1 MSDPADSTAN
11 ILDILI
17 DQHPGLLHVDELARM
32 YGRASV
38 EPDSARRIVDDA
50 ISELLASGLVHRLD
64 HFVFA
69 TRAALRARELAP

>member
-1 MSDPADSTAN
+1 
-11 ILDILI
+11 
-17 DQHPGLLHVDELARM
+17 M

-64 HFVFA
+64 RFVFV
-69 TRAALRARELAP
+69 TRAALCARELAP